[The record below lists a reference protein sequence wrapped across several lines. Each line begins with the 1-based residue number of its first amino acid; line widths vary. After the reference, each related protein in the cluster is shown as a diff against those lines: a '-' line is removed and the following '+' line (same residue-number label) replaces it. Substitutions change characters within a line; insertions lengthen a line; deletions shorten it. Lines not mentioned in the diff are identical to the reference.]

1 MDQNEIIEEL
11 YDQTNKYST
20 TCAEYQ
26 IISDLIA
33 NIESY
38 SRLSELSEGF
48 YFRCNYKKH
57 VNEEL

>member
-38 SRLSELSEGF
+38 SRLSEFGEGF